1 MKRLNFW
8 QEKAEIVIL
17 TRSFRKMDKLEA
29 WSREKRCLI
38 RPFAKNELDNS
49 EQYFSLQIQ
58 LLLGFKITL
67 Q

>member
-49 EQYFSLQIQ
+49 EQYFSLQI
-58 LLLGFKITL
+58 
-67 Q
+67 